1 MALWRVANLTRV
13 GLMPFFDLP
22 QSQLDTYRSSS
33 KAPADFDAFWAQTL
47 GDARSHKLDA
57 VFEPYDNGLGLFE
70 TYDVTFSGFG
80 GHRVRG
86 WYIKP
91 AGQTV
96 DRCVVKFIGYGG
108 GRDLPHTHLLWPS
121 TGRAVLVCDTRGQ
134 GSNWSVSDTPDP
146 VGSDPAHP
154 GSMTRGIL
162 DPRTYYYRRVFTD
175 AVRAV
180 EAARSRAEIDP
191 DKVAVAG
198 GSQGGGIALAVA
210 GLDPRV
216 YAAMPDVPFLCDFP
230 RAVGLTTR
238 DPYGEI
244 VRYLVTHRTKIESV
258 FNTLSYFDGVHF
270 SARAKAKALFS
281 VALMDDICP
290 PSTVYGAY
298 NAYAGTKSI
307 ESYTFNNHEGGGT
320 AHEARQ
326 VKWLAQVDAMPR
338 KPATGKIRAPRLEKA
353 PPKIVTEALAAKKAP
368 GAGAIRAPRIVKTPP
383 KVVTDAVKRPGTKGP
398 TIKR

>member
-1 MALWRVANLTRV
+1 M
-13 GLMPFFDLP
+13 
-22 QSQLDTYRSSS
+22 
-33 KAPADFDAFWAQTL
+33 
-47 GDARSHKLDA
+47 
-57 VFEPYDNGLGLFE
+57 
-70 TYDVTFSGFG
+70 TFSGFG

-91 AGQTV
+91 AGRAV

-108 GRDLPHTHLLWPS
+108 GRDLPHQHLLWPS

-134 GSNWSVSDTPDP
+134 GSSWSVSDTPDP

-154 GSMTRGIL
+154 GSMTKGIL
-162 DPRTYYYRRVFTD
+162 DPATYYYRRVFTD

-180 EAARSRAEIDP
+180 EAARSRSEIDP

-198 GSQGGGIALAVA
+198 GSQGGGISLAVA
-210 GLDPRV
+210 GLDPKV

-244 VRYLVTHRTKIESV
+244 VRYLVTHRSKVDQV
-258 FNTLSYFDGVHF
+258 FRTLNYFDGVHF
-270 SARAKAKALFS
+270 AARAKASALFS

-298 NAYAGTKSI
+298 NAYAGKKSI
-307 ESYTFNNHEGGGT
+307 ESYMFNNHEGGGT
-320 AHEARQ
+320 AQELRQ
-326 VKWLAQVDAMPR
+326 IAWLAAVDGGKR
-338 KPATGKIRAPRLEKA
+338 SGATRGSIGGGKIRAPRIVMT
-353 PPKIVTEALAAKKAP
+353 PPKIVTDALAAKT
-368 GAGAIRAPRIVKTPP
+368 AGSGKVRAPKEIRTPP
-383 KVVTDAVKRPGTKGP
+383 KAVKAGLKKG
-398 TIKR
+398 

>member
-1 MALWRVANLTRV
+1 
-13 GLMPFFDLP
+13 MPFFDLP
-22 QSQLDTYRSSS
+22 QSQLETYRSSA
-33 KAPADFDAFWAQTL
+33 KAPADFDKFWTATL
-47 GDARSHKLDA
+47 TEARSVPLDP
-57 VFEPYDNGLGLFE
+57 VFERIDVGLDVFE

-91 AGQTV
+91 AGGTV
-96 DRCVVKFIGYGG
+96 DRCVVKYIGYGG
-108 GRDLPHTHLLWPS
+108 GRDLPHQHLLWPS

-134 GSNWSVSDTPDP
+134 GSSWSVSDTPDP

-154 GSMTRGIL
+154 GSMTKGIL
-162 DPRTYYYRRVFTD
+162 DPKAYYYRRVFTD

-180 EAARSRAEIDP
+180 EAARSRSEIDP
-191 DKVAVAG
+191 ERVAVAG

-230 RAVGLTTR
+230 RAVGLTSR

-244 VRYLVTHRTKIESV
+244 VRYLVTHRSKVEQA
-258 FNTLSYFDGVHF
+258 FRTLNYFDGVHF
-270 SARAKAKALFS
+270 AARAKASALFS

-290 PSTVYGAY
+290 PSSVYGAY

-307 ESYTFNNHEGGGT
+307 ETYKFNNHEGGGT
-320 AHEARQ
+320 AQELRQ
-326 VKWLAQVDAMPR
+326 VEWLAAIDGGKRRGAMTR
-338 KPATGKIRAPRLEKA
+338 GNTGGGKIRAPRIEKTPPRIVTDALAAKAARGGTVRAPRKEMKA
-353 PPKIVTEALAAKKAP
+353 PPK
-368 GAGAIRAPRIVKTPP
+368 
-383 KVVTDAVKRPGTKGP
+383 AVKAGLRKT
-398 TIKR
+398 